1 MLKKILNSI
10 DSPKVM
16 VFEKIEDLLD
26 FLDTK
31 GHSLDTLGSFS
42 KIVNKNKNKEEKM
55 IMSLNPN
62 TFAMINGSDTNT
74 VNNQKINLTKIK
86 QEAKEKSATR
96 EDAVKELILHLRNA
110 KALRVPKK
118 LGKVDF
124 ADIFNSLIEVSKNM
138 EIADE
143 NAISH
148 LNTILCYLAELREAG
163 KKLITQEFIEDV
175 IKTMKNIDKKETK
188 KFELIQSLI
197 TKDKV
202 NYNKEIEKFEI
213 EWIELEEFLIFG
225 KRCMKINSHFVG
237 AEKGIA
243 NIVNKPSNKSKVNQ
257 TKANPT
263 KVEAD
268 AERYL
273 LVELSEDIKANI
285 KLETLMEKTQFQIV
299 LGNFVET
306 YVNNLHKKFHY
317 SPIVLIKE
325 MEKDLEHLKNIGT
338 YLLSKSYSDKLQRQ
352 KDKLKKITILTENG
366 FEEKIKLEAI
376 IKVKESDIK
385 HYKYLLILL
394 DKVKRLSK
402 NIKVVETKEVPV
414 KNEEE
419 QTQHILLPII
429 VEIQKILNKLK
440 DGSEL
445 AASCETKQDKI
456 MNNIIDEQFEG
467 IEATL
472 CCLEEFKGF
481 TDAEDV
487 GALLGDIVC
496 NVLEI
501 LEEDIENLPKYKKTK
516 IKINLE
522 NESYNE
528 SLKEYTK
535 QSKSNFDIS
544 VNKKLCKQNK
554 KLFKQTHKDL
564 SILLR
569 NNCIIG

>member
-26 FLDTK
+26 FLDT
-31 GHSLDTLGSFS
+31 
-42 KIVNKNKNKEEKM
+42 
-55 IMSLNPN
+55 
-62 TFAMINGSDTNT
+62 NGVSNVSDANDA
-74 VNNQKINLTKIK
+74 NNQKINLTKIK
-86 QEAKEKSATR
+86 QEAKEKSTTR

-110 KALRVPKK
+110 KEIRVPKK

-124 ADIFNSLIEVSKNM
+124 AEVYNSLIEVSKNM

-202 NYNKEIEKFEI
+202 NYNKDIEKFET

-243 NIVNKPSNKSKVNQ
+243 NIINKPSNKSKVNQ

-263 KVEAD
+263 KVEVD
-268 AERYL
+268 AEMYL

-285 KLETLMEKTQFQIV
+285 KLETLMEKTQFEIV

-306 YVNNLHKKFHY
+306 YVNNLHKKFHH

-376 IKVKESDIK
+376 IKVKESNVK

-419 QTQHILLPII
+419 QTQHTLLPII

-487 GALLGDIVC
+487 GALLGDILC

-501 LEEDIENLPKYKKTK
+501 LEEDIESLPKYKKTK
-516 IKINLE
+516 VKINLE

>member
-26 FLDTK
+26 FLDT
-31 GHSLDTLGSFS
+31 
-42 KIVNKNKNKEEKM
+42 
-55 IMSLNPN
+55 
-62 TFAMINGSDTNT
+62 NGVSNISDANDA
-74 VNNQKINLTKIK
+74 NNQKINLTKIK

-175 IKTMKNIDKKETK
+175 MKTMKNIDKKETK

-306 YVNNLHKKFHY
+306 YVNNLHKKFHH

-366 FEEKIKLEAI
+366 FEEKIKLETI

-419 QTQHILLPII
+419 QTQNTLLPII

-516 IKINLE
+516 VKINLE

>member
-10 DSPKVM
+10 DSPNVM

-42 KIVNKNKNKEEKM
+42 KIVNKNKEEKM

-62 TFAMINGSDTNT
+62 AFAMINGSDTNT

-86 QEAKEKSATR
+86 QEAKEKSTTR

-110 KALRVPKK
+110 KEIRVPKK
-118 LGKVDF
+118 LGKVEF
-124 ADIFNSLIEVSKNM
+124 ADVFNSLIEVSKNM

-237 AEKGIA
+237 AEKGIT

-352 KDKLKKITILTENG
+352 KDKLKKITILTENV
-366 FEEKIKLEAI
+366 FEEIDKLETI

-419 QTQHILLPII
+419 PNTLLPII

-472 CCLEEFKGF
+472 CCLEEFKGY

-516 IKINLE
+516 VKINLE
-522 NESYNE
+522 NESYTE

>member
-26 FLDTK
+26 FL
-31 GHSLDTLGSFS
+31 
-42 KIVNKNKNKEEKM
+42 
-55 IMSLNPN
+55 N
-62 TFAMINGSDTNT
+62 TNGVSNVSDANDA
-74 VNNQKINLTKIK
+74 NNQKINLTKIK

-110 KALRVPKK
+110 KEIRVPKK
-118 LGKVDF
+118 LGKVEF
-124 ADIFNSLIEVSKNM
+124 ADVYNNLIAVSKTM
-138 EIADE
+138 KITDE
-143 NAISH
+143 NAVGH
-148 LNTILCYLAELREAG
+148 LNTILGYLAELREAG

-202 NYNKEIEKFEI
+202 NYNKDIEKFEI

-243 NIVNKPSNKSKVNQ
+243 NIINKPSNKSKANSTGVSQSKVNQ

-263 KVEAD
+263 KVEVD
-268 AERYL
+268 AEMYL

-285 KLETLMEKTQFQIV
+285 KLETLMEKTQFEIV

-306 YVNNLHKKFHY
+306 YVNNLYKKFHY

-325 MEKDLEHLKNIGT
+325 MEKDLKHLENIGA

-419 QTQHILLPII
+419 HTLLPII

-487 GALLGDIVC
+487 GELLGDIVC

-501 LEEDIENLPKYKKTK
+501 LEEDMKNLPKYKKTK
-516 IKINLE
+516 VKINLGKG
-522 NESYNE
+522 SYDE
-528 SLKEYTK
+528 ALKEYTK
-535 QSKSNFDIS
+535 QCKSNFNIFI
-544 VNKKLCKQNK
+544 NKKLCKHNK
-554 KLFKQTHKDL
+554 KLFKHTHKDL

>member
-10 DSPKVM
+10 DSPNVM

-74 VNNQKINLTKIK
+74 ANNQKINLTKIK
-86 QEAKEKSATR
+86 QEAKEKSSTR

-110 KALRVPKK
+110 KEIRVPKK
-118 LGKVDF
+118 LGKVEF
-124 ADIFNSLIEVSKNM
+124 ADVYNNLIEVSKTM

-143 NAISH
+143 NAISN
-148 LNTILCYLAELREAG
+148 LNTILGYLAELREAG

-268 AERYL
+268 AESYL

-285 KLETLMEKTQFQIV
+285 KLETLMEKTQFEIV

-325 MEKDLEHLKNIGT
+325 MEKDLKHLENVGA
-338 YLLSKSYSDKLQRQ
+338 YLLSKSYSDKLERQ

-376 IKVKESDIK
+376 IKVKESNVK

-419 QTQHILLPII
+419 NTLLPII

-501 LEEDIENLPKYKKTK
+501 LEEDMKNLPKYKKTK
-516 IKINLE
+516 VKINLGKG
-522 NESYNE
+522 SYDE
-528 SLKEYTK
+528 ALKEYTK
-535 QSKSNFDIS
+535 QCKSNFNIFI
-544 VNKKLCKQNK
+544 NKKLCKHNK
-554 KLFKQTHKDL
+554 KLFKHTLKDL

>member
-26 FLDTK
+26 FLDTN
-31 GHSLDTLGSFS
+31 GVSNVSDANDT
-42 KIVNKNKNKEEKM
+42 
-55 IMSLNPN
+55 
-62 TFAMINGSDTNT
+62 
-74 VNNQKINLTKIK
+74 NNQKINLTKIK
-86 QEAKEKSATR
+86 QEAKEKSTTR

-143 NAISH
+143 NTISH

-175 IKTMKNIDKKETK
+175 MKTMKNIDKKETK

-268 AERYL
+268 AEMYL

-285 KLETLMEKTQFQIV
+285 KLETLMEKTQFEIV

-306 YVNNLHKKFHY
+306 YVNNLYKKFHY

-325 MEKDLEHLKNIGT
+325 MEKDLKHLENIGT

-366 FEEKIKLEAI
+366 FEEKIKLETI

-419 QTQHILLPII
+419 QTQNTLLPII

>member
-26 FLDTK
+26 FLDT
-31 GHSLDTLGSFS
+31 
-42 KIVNKNKNKEEKM
+42 
-55 IMSLNPN
+55 
-62 TFAMINGSDTNT
+62 NGVSNISDANDA
-74 VNNQKINLTKIK
+74 NNQKINLTKIK

-110 KALRVPKK
+110 KEIRVPKK
-118 LGKVDF
+118 LGKVEF
-124 ADIFNSLIEVSKNM
+124 ADVFNSLIEVSKNM

-352 KDKLKKITILTENG
+352 KDKLKKITIMTENG
-366 FEEKIKLEAI
+366 FEEKIKLETI

-419 QTQHILLPII
+419 QTQHTLLPII

-516 IKINLE
+516 VKINLE

>member
-26 FLDTK
+26 FLDT
-31 GHSLDTLGSFS
+31 
-42 KIVNKNKNKEEKM
+42 
-55 IMSLNPN
+55 
-62 TFAMINGSDTNT
+62 NGVSNVSDANDA
-74 VNNQKINLTKIK
+74 NNQKINLTKIK
-86 QEAKEKSATR
+86 QEAKEKSTTR

-124 ADIFNSLIEVSKNM
+124 AEVYNSLIEVSKNM

-202 NYNKEIEKFEI
+202 NYNKDIEKFETQ
-213 EWIELEEFLIFG
+213 WIELEEFLIFG

-243 NIVNKPSNKSKVNQ
+243 NIINKPSNKSKVNQ

-285 KLETLMEKTQFQIV
+285 KLETLMEKTQFEIV

-402 NIKVVETKEVPV
+402 NIKVFETKEVPV

-419 QTQHILLPII
+419 QTQHTLLPII

-445 AASCETKQDKI
+445 VISCETVQDKI

-487 GALLGDIVC
+487 GALLGDILC

-501 LEEDIENLPKYKKTK
+501 LEEDIESLPKYKKTK
-516 IKINLE
+516 VKINIE

>member
-26 FLDTK
+26 FLDTN
-31 GHSLDTLGSFS
+31 GVSNVSDANDT
-42 KIVNKNKNKEEKM
+42 
-55 IMSLNPN
+55 
-62 TFAMINGSDTNT
+62 
-74 VNNQKINLTKIK
+74 NNQKINLTKIK

-110 KALRVPKK
+110 KEIRVPKK
-118 LGKVDF
+118 LGKVEF
-124 ADIFNSLIEVSKNM
+124 ADVFNSLIEVSKNM

-263 KVEAD
+263 KVETD
-268 AERYL
+268 AEMYL

-306 YVNNLHKKFHY
+306 YVNNLYKKFHY

-325 MEKDLEHLKNIGT
+325 MEKDLKHLKDIGT

-352 KDKLKKITILTENG
+352 KDKLKKITILTENV
-366 FEEKIKLEAI
+366 F
-376 IKVKESDIK
+376 
-385 HYKYLLILL
+385 
-394 DKVKRLSK
+394 
-402 NIKVVETKEVPV
+402 
-414 KNEEE
+414 
-419 QTQHILLPII
+419 
-429 VEIQKILNKLK
+429 
-440 DGSEL
+440 
-445 AASCETKQDKI
+445 
-456 MNNIIDEQFEG
+456 
-467 IEATL
+467 
-472 CCLEEFKGF
+472 
-481 TDAEDV
+481 
-487 GALLGDIVC
+487 
-496 NVLEI
+496 
-501 LEEDIENLPKYKKTK
+501 
-516 IKINLE
+516 
-522 NESYNE
+522 
-528 SLKEYTK
+528 
-535 QSKSNFDIS
+535 
-544 VNKKLCKQNK
+544 
-554 KLFKQTHKDL
+554 
-564 SILLR
+564 
-569 NNCIIG
+569 

>member
-26 FLDTK
+26 FLDT
-31 GHSLDTLGSFS
+31 
-42 KIVNKNKNKEEKM
+42 
-55 IMSLNPN
+55 
-62 TFAMINGSDTNT
+62 NGVSNVSDANDA
-74 VNNQKINLTKIK
+74 NNQKINLTKIK
-86 QEAKEKSATR
+86 QEAKEKSTTR

-124 ADIFNSLIEVSKNM
+124 AEVYNSLIEVSKNM

-202 NYNKEIEKFEI
+202 NYNKDIEKFETQ
-213 EWIELEEFLIFG
+213 WIELEEFLIFG

-243 NIVNKPSNKSKVNQ
+243 NIINKPSNKSKVNQ

-263 KVEAD
+263 KVEVD
-268 AERYL
+268 AEMYL

-285 KLETLMEKTQFQIV
+285 KLETLMEKTQFEIV

-306 YVNNLHKKFHY
+306 YVNNLHKKFHH

-376 IKVKESDIK
+376 IKVKESNVK

-419 QTQHILLPII
+419 PNTLLPII

-487 GALLGDIVC
+487 GALLGDILC

-501 LEEDIENLPKYKKTK
+501 LEEDIESLPKYKKTK
-516 IKINLE
+516 VKINLE

>member
-10 DSPKVM
+10 DSPNVM

-42 KIVNKNKNKEEKM
+42 KIVNKNKEEKM

-62 TFAMINGSDTNT
+62 AFAMINGSDTNT

-86 QEAKEKSATR
+86 QEAKEKSTTR

-110 KALRVPKK
+110 KEIRVPKK
-118 LGKVDF
+118 LGKVEF
-124 ADIFNSLIEVSKNM
+124 ADVFNSLIEVSKNM

-352 KDKLKKITILTENG
+352 KDKLKKITILTENV
-366 FEEKIKLEAI
+366 FEEIDKLETI

-402 NIKVVETKEVPV
+402 NIKVVETKEVPI

-419 QTQHILLPII
+419 PNTLLPII

-516 IKINLE
+516 VKINLE

>member
-26 FLDTK
+26 FLDTN
-31 GHSLDTLGSFS
+31 GVSNVSSANDT
-42 KIVNKNKNKEEKM
+42 
-55 IMSLNPN
+55 
-62 TFAMINGSDTNT
+62 
-74 VNNQKINLTKIK
+74 NNQKINLTKIK

-110 KALRVPKK
+110 KEIRVPKK
-118 LGKVDF
+118 LGKVEF
-124 ADIFNSLIEVSKNM
+124 ADVYNNLIAVSKTM
-138 EIADE
+138 KITDE
-143 NAISH
+143 NAVGH
-148 LNTILCYLAELREAG
+148 LNTILGYLAELREAG
-163 KKLITQEFIEDV
+163 KKLITEDFIEDV

-243 NIVNKPSNKSKVNQ
+243 NIINKPSNKSKVNQ

-263 KVEAD
+263 KANTTEVD
-268 AERYL
+268 AEMYL

-285 KLETLMEKTQFQIV
+285 KLETLMEKTQFEIV

-306 YVNNLHKKFHY
+306 YVNNLYKKFHY

-325 MEKDLEHLKNIGT
+325 MEKDLKHLENIGA

-352 KDKLKKITILTENG
+352 KDKLKKITIMTENG

-414 KNEEE
+414 KNEEDSN
-419 QTQHILLPII
+419 TLLPII

-516 IKINLE
+516 VKINLE

-544 VNKKLCKQNK
+544 VNKKLCKHNK

>member
-26 FLDTK
+26 FLDTR
-31 GHSLDTLGSFS
+31 DTSGVSN
-42 KIVNKNKNKEEKM
+42 V
-55 IMSLNPN
+55 
-62 TFAMINGSDTNT
+62 SDT
-74 VNNQKINLTKIK
+74 NQKINLTKIK

-96 EDAVKELILHLRNA
+96 EDDVKELILHLRNA

-175 IKTMKNIDKKETK
+175 MKTMKNIDKKETK

-325 MEKDLEHLKNIGT
+325 MEKDLKHLEFIGT

-352 KDKLKKITILTENG
+352 KDKLKKITIMTENG
-366 FEEKIKLEAI
+366 FEEKIKLETI

-394 DKVKRLSK
+394 DKVKRISK
-402 NIKVVETKEVPV
+402 TIKVVETKEVPV

-419 QTQHILLPII
+419 QTQNTLLPII

-516 IKINLE
+516 VKINLE

>member
-175 IKTMKNIDKKETK
+175 MKTMKNIDNKETK

-325 MEKDLEHLKNIGT
+325 MEKDLKHLEFIGT

-352 KDKLKKITILTENG
+352 KDKLKKITIMTENG
-366 FEEKIKLEAI
+366 FEEKIKLETI

-419 QTQHILLPII
+419 PNTLLPII

>member
-26 FLDTK
+26 FL
-31 GHSLDTLGSFS
+31 
-42 KIVNKNKNKEEKM
+42 
-55 IMSLNPN
+55 N
-62 TFAMINGSDTNT
+62 TNGVSNGSDTNT

-86 QEAKEKSATR
+86 QETKEKSATR

-110 KALRVPKK
+110 KEIRVPKK
-118 LGKVDF
+118 LGQIDF
-124 ADIFNSLIEVSKNM
+124 ADVYNNLIAVSKTM
-138 EIADE
+138 KITDE
-143 NAISH
+143 NAVGH
-148 LNTILCYLAELREAG
+148 LNTILGYLAELREAG
-163 KKLITQEFIEDV
+163 KKLITREFIEDV
-175 IKTMKNIDKKETK
+175 MKTMKNIDKKETK

-202 NYNKEIEKFEI
+202 NYNKDIEKFET

-263 KVEAD
+263 KVEVD
-268 AERYL
+268 AEMYL

-285 KLETLMEKTQFQIV
+285 KLETLMEKTQFEIV

-306 YVNNLHKKFHY
+306 YVNNLYKKFHY

-325 MEKDLEHLKNIGT
+325 MEKDLKHLENIGA

-414 KNEEE
+414 KNEEDSH
-419 QTQHILLPII
+419 TLLPII

-445 AASCETKQDKI
+445 VVSCETKQDKI

-472 CCLEEFKGF
+472 CCLEEFKGY

-487 GALLGDIVC
+487 GELLGDIVC

-501 LEEDIENLPKYKKTK
+501 LEEDIENLPKYKKRK
-516 IKINLE
+516 VKINLE
-522 NESYNE
+522 NESYTE

>member
-10 DSPKVM
+10 DSPNVM

-42 KIVNKNKNKEEKM
+42 KIVNKNKEEKM

-62 TFAMINGSDTNT
+62 AFAMINGSDTNT

-86 QEAKEKSATR
+86 QEAKEKSTTR

-110 KALRVPKK
+110 KEIRVPKK
-118 LGKVDF
+118 LGKVEF
-124 ADIFNSLIEVSKNM
+124 ADVFNSLIEVSKNM

-143 NAISH
+143 NAVSH

-175 IKTMKNIDKKETK
+175 MKTMKNIDKKETK

-263 KVEAD
+263 KVEVD
-268 AERYL
+268 AEMYL

-285 KLETLMEKTQFQIV
+285 KLETLMEKTQFEIV

-306 YVNNLHKKFHY
+306 YVNNLYKKFHY

-325 MEKDLEHLKNIGT
+325 MEKDLKHLKDIGA

-352 KDKLKKITILTENG
+352 KDKLKKITILTENV
-366 FEEKIKLEAI
+366 FEEIDKLETI

-419 QTQHILLPII
+419 HTLLPII

-472 CCLEEFKGF
+472 CCLEEFKGY

-516 IKINLE
+516 VKINLE

>member
-10 DSPKVM
+10 DSPNVM

-26 FLDTK
+26 FLDTR
-31 GHSLDTLGSFS
+31 DTSGVSN
-42 KIVNKNKNKEEKM
+42 V
-55 IMSLNPN
+55 
-62 TFAMINGSDTNT
+62 SDT
-74 VNNQKINLTKIK
+74 NQKINLTKIK
-86 QEAKEKSATR
+86 QEAKEKSTTR

-124 ADIFNSLIEVSKNM
+124 AEVYNSLIEVSKNM

-202 NYNKEIEKFEI
+202 NYNKDIEKFETQ
-213 EWIELEEFLIFG
+213 WIELEEFLIFG

-306 YVNNLHKKFHY
+306 YVNNLHKKFHH

-325 MEKDLEHLKNIGT
+325 MEKDLKHLEFIGT

-352 KDKLKKITILTENG
+352 KDKLKKITIMTENG
-366 FEEKIKLEAI
+366 FEEKIKLETI

-414 KNEEE
+414 KNEEDSN
-419 QTQHILLPII
+419 TLLPII

-487 GALLGDIVC
+487 GALLGDILC

-516 IKINLE
+516 VKINLE

>member
-26 FLDTK
+26 FLDT
-31 GHSLDTLGSFS
+31 
-42 KIVNKNKNKEEKM
+42 
-55 IMSLNPN
+55 
-62 TFAMINGSDTNT
+62 NGVSNVSDANDA
-74 VNNQKINLTKIK
+74 NNQKINLTKIK
-86 QEAKEKSATR
+86 QEAKEKSTTR

-124 ADIFNSLIEVSKNM
+124 AEVYNSLIEVSKNM

-202 NYNKEIEKFEI
+202 NYNKDIEKFETQ
-213 EWIELEEFLIFG
+213 WIELEEFLIFG

-243 NIVNKPSNKSKVNQ
+243 NIINKPSNKSKVNQ

-263 KVEAD
+263 KVEVD
-268 AERYL
+268 AEMYL

-306 YVNNLHKKFHY
+306 YVNNLHKKFHH

-419 QTQHILLPII
+419 PNILLPII

-487 GALLGDIVC
+487 GALLGDILC

-501 LEEDIENLPKYKKTK
+501 LEEDIESLPKYKKTK
-516 IKINLE
+516 VKINLE

>member
-26 FLDTK
+26 FLDT
-31 GHSLDTLGSFS
+31 
-42 KIVNKNKNKEEKM
+42 
-55 IMSLNPN
+55 
-62 TFAMINGSDTNT
+62 NGVSNISDANDA
-74 VNNQKINLTKIK
+74 NNQKINLTKIK

-175 IKTMKNIDKKETK
+175 MKTMKNIDKKETK

-366 FEEKIKLEAI
+366 FEEKIKLETI

-419 QTQHILLPII
+419 PNTLLPII

-516 IKINLE
+516 VKINLE

>member
-26 FLDTK
+26 FLDTN
-31 GHSLDTLGSFS
+31 GVSNVSDANDT
-42 KIVNKNKNKEEKM
+42 
-55 IMSLNPN
+55 
-62 TFAMINGSDTNT
+62 
-74 VNNQKINLTKIK
+74 NNQKINLTKIK
-86 QEAKEKSATR
+86 QEAKEKSTTR

-124 ADIFNSLIEVSKNM
+124 ADVYNSLIEVSKNM

-202 NYNKEIEKFEI
+202 NYNKDIEKFETQ
-213 EWIELEEFLIFG
+213 WIELEEFLIFG

-243 NIVNKPSNKSKVNQ
+243 NIINKPSNKSKVNQ

-263 KVEAD
+263 KVEVD
-268 AERYL
+268 AEMYL

-285 KLETLMEKTQFQIV
+285 KLETLMEKTQFEIV

-306 YVNNLHKKFHY
+306 YVNNLHKKFHH

-376 IKVKESDIK
+376 IKVKESNVK

-419 QTQHILLPII
+419 HTLLPII

-487 GALLGDIVC
+487 GALLGDILC

-501 LEEDIENLPKYKKTK
+501 LEEDIESLPKYKKTK
-516 IKINLE
+516 VKINLE

>member
-26 FLDTK
+26 FLDT
-31 GHSLDTLGSFS
+31 
-42 KIVNKNKNKEEKM
+42 
-55 IMSLNPN
+55 
-62 TFAMINGSDTNT
+62 NGVSNVSDANDA
-74 VNNQKINLTKIK
+74 NNQKINLTKIK
-86 QEAKEKSATR
+86 QEAKEKSTTR

-124 ADIFNSLIEVSKNM
+124 AEVYNSLIEVSKNM

-202 NYNKEIEKFEI
+202 NYNKDIEKFETQ
-213 EWIELEEFLIFG
+213 WIELEEFLIFG

-243 NIVNKPSNKSKVNQ
+243 NIINKPSNKSKVNQ

-263 KVEAD
+263 KVEVD
-268 AERYL
+268 AEMYL
-273 LVELSEDIKANI
+273 VVELSEDIKANI
-285 KLETLMEKTQFQIV
+285 KLETLMEKTQFEIV

-306 YVNNLHKKFHY
+306 YVNNLHKKFHH

-376 IKVKESDIK
+376 IKVKESNVK

-419 QTQHILLPII
+419 PNILLPII

-472 CCLEEFKGF
+472 CCLEEFKGY

-487 GALLGDIVC
+487 GALLGDILC

-501 LEEDIENLPKYKKTK
+501 LEEDIESLPKYKKTK
-516 IKINLE
+516 VKINLG
-522 NESYNE
+522 NESLYE

-535 QSKSNFDIS
+535 QCKSNFKII

>member
-26 FLDTK
+26 FLDT
-31 GHSLDTLGSFS
+31 
-42 KIVNKNKNKEEKM
+42 
-55 IMSLNPN
+55 
-62 TFAMINGSDTNT
+62 NGVSNVSDANDA
-74 VNNQKINLTKIK
+74 NNQKINLTKIK
-86 QEAKEKSATR
+86 QEAKEKSTTR

-124 ADIFNSLIEVSKNM
+124 AEVYNSLIEVSKNM

-202 NYNKEIEKFEI
+202 NYNKDIEKFETQ
-213 EWIELEEFLIFG
+213 WIELEEFLIFG

-243 NIVNKPSNKSKVNQ
+243 NIINKPSNKSKVNQ

-263 KVEAD
+263 KVEVD
-268 AERYL
+268 AEMYL

-306 YVNNLHKKFHY
+306 YVNNLYKKFHY

-352 KDKLKKITILTENG
+352 KDKLKKITIMTENG

-376 IKVKESDIK
+376 IKVKESNVK

-419 QTQHILLPII
+419 PNILLPII

-487 GALLGDIVC
+487 GALLGDILC

-501 LEEDIENLPKYKKTK
+501 LEEDIESLPKYKKTK
-516 IKINLE
+516 VKINLE

>member
-10 DSPKVM
+10 DSPNVM

-26 FLDTK
+26 FLDT
-31 GHSLDTLGSFS
+31 
-42 KIVNKNKNKEEKM
+42 
-55 IMSLNPN
+55 
-62 TFAMINGSDTNT
+62 NGVSNISDANDA
-74 VNNQKINLTKIK
+74 NNQKINLTKIK
-86 QEAKEKSATR
+86 QEAKEKSTTR

-352 KDKLKKITILTENG
+352 KDKLKKITIMTENG
-366 FEEKIKLEAI
+366 FEEKIKLETI

-419 QTQHILLPII
+419 QTQNTLLPII

>member
-26 FLDTK
+26 FLDTN
-31 GHSLDTLGSFS
+31 GVSNVNDANDT
-42 KIVNKNKNKEEKM
+42 
-55 IMSLNPN
+55 
-62 TFAMINGSDTNT
+62 
-74 VNNQKINLTKIK
+74 NNQKINLTKIK
-86 QEAKEKSATR
+86 QEAKEKSTTR

-110 KALRVPKK
+110 KEIRVPKK
-118 LGKVDF
+118 LGKVEF
-124 ADIFNSLIEVSKNM
+124 ADVFNSLIEVSKNM

-237 AEKGIA
+237 AEKGIT

-419 QTQHILLPII
+419 PNTLLPII

>member
-16 VFEKIEDLLD
+16 VFKKIEDLLD
-26 FLDTK
+26 FLDT
-31 GHSLDTLGSFS
+31 
-42 KIVNKNKNKEEKM
+42 
-55 IMSLNPN
+55 
-62 TFAMINGSDTNT
+62 NGVSDANDANST
-74 VNNQKINLTKIK
+74 NQKINLTKIK

-118 LGKVDF
+118 LGKVEF
-124 ADIFNSLIEVSKNM
+124 ADVYNSLIEVSKNM

-394 DKVKRLSK
+394 DKVKRISK
-402 NIKVVETKEVPV
+402 TIKVVETKEVPV

-419 QTQHILLPII
+419 QTQNTLLPII

-487 GALLGDIVC
+487 GALLGDILC

-516 IKINLE
+516 VKINLE

>member
-26 FLDTK
+26 FLDTR
-31 GHSLDTLGSFS
+31 DTSGVSN
-42 KIVNKNKNKEEKM
+42 V
-55 IMSLNPN
+55 
-62 TFAMINGSDTNT
+62 SDT
-74 VNNQKINLTKIK
+74 NQKINLTKIK
-86 QEAKEKSATR
+86 QEAKEKSDTR

-110 KALRVPKK
+110 KEIRVPKK
-118 LGKVDF
+118 LGKVEF
-124 ADIFNSLIEVSKNM
+124 ADVYNNLIAVSKTM
-138 EIADE
+138 KITDE
-143 NAISH
+143 NAVGH
-148 LNTILCYLAELREAG
+148 LNTILGYLAKLREAG
-163 KKLITQEFIEDV
+163 KKLITQEFIEEV
-175 IKTMKNIDKKETK
+175 MKTMKNIDKKETK

-243 NIVNKPSNKSKVNQ
+243 NIINKPSNKSKVNQ

-263 KVEAD
+263 KADAD

-285 KLETLMEKTQFQIV
+285 KLETLMEKTQFEIV

-306 YVNNLHKKFHY
+306 YVNNLHKKFHH

-325 MEKDLEHLKNIGT
+325 MEKDLKHLENIGA

-352 KDKLKKITILTENG
+352 KDKLKKITIMTENG

-402 NIKVVETKEVPV
+402 SIKVVETKEVPV
-414 KNEEE
+414 KNEEDSN
-419 QTQHILLPII
+419 ILLPII

-472 CCLEEFKGF
+472 CCLEEFKGY

-516 IKINLE
+516 VKINLE

-554 KLFKQTHKDL
+554 KLFKQTHKEL

>member
-26 FLDTK
+26 FLDT
-31 GHSLDTLGSFS
+31 
-42 KIVNKNKNKEEKM
+42 
-55 IMSLNPN
+55 
-62 TFAMINGSDTNT
+62 NGVSNVSDANDA
-74 VNNQKINLTKIK
+74 NNQKINLTKIK
-86 QEAKEKSATR
+86 QEAKEKSTTR

-143 NAISH
+143 NTISH

-325 MEKDLEHLKNIGT
+325 MEKDLKHLEFIGT

-352 KDKLKKITILTENG
+352 KDKLKKITIMTENG
-366 FEEKIKLEAI
+366 FEEKIKLETI

-419 QTQHILLPII
+419 PNTLLPII

-487 GALLGDIVC
+487 GALLGDILC

-516 IKINLE
+516 VKINLE

>member
-26 FLDTK
+26 FLDT
-31 GHSLDTLGSFS
+31 
-42 KIVNKNKNKEEKM
+42 
-55 IMSLNPN
+55 
-62 TFAMINGSDTNT
+62 NGVSNVSDANDA
-74 VNNQKINLTKIK
+74 NNQKINLTKIK
-86 QEAKEKSATR
+86 QEAKEKSTTR

-110 KALRVPKK
+110 KEIRVPKK

-124 ADIFNSLIEVSKNM
+124 AEVYNSLIEVSKNM

-202 NYNKEIEKFEI
+202 NYNKDIEKFET

-243 NIVNKPSNKSKVNQ
+243 NIINKPSNKSKVNQ

-263 KVEAD
+263 KVEVD
-268 AERYL
+268 AEMYL

-285 KLETLMEKTQFQIV
+285 KLETLMEKTQFEIV

-306 YVNNLHKKFHY
+306 YVNNLHKKFHH

-376 IKVKESDIK
+376 IKVKESNVK

-419 QTQHILLPII
+419 PNILLPII

-472 CCLEEFKGF
+472 CCLEEFKGY

-487 GALLGDIVC
+487 GELLGDIVC

-501 LEEDIENLPKYKKTK
+501 LEEDMKNLPKYKKTK
-516 IKINLE
+516 VKINLGKG
-522 NESYNE
+522 SYDE
-528 SLKEYTK
+528 ALKEYTK
-535 QSKSNFDIS
+535 QCKSNFNIFI
-544 VNKKLCKQNK
+544 NKKLCKQNK

>member
-10 DSPKVM
+10 DSPNVM

-62 TFAMINGSDTNT
+62 AFAMINGSDTNT

-419 QTQHILLPII
+419 PNILLPII

-487 GALLGDIVC
+487 GALLGDILC

-516 IKINLE
+516 VKINLE

>member
-26 FLDTK
+26 FLNTNGVSNVNDANDT
-31 GHSLDTLGSFS
+31 
-42 KIVNKNKNKEEKM
+42 
-55 IMSLNPN
+55 
-62 TFAMINGSDTNT
+62 
-74 VNNQKINLTKIK
+74 NNQKINLTKIK
-86 QEAKEKSATR
+86 QEAKEKSDTR

-110 KALRVPKK
+110 KEIRVPKK
-118 LGKVDF
+118 LGKVEF
-124 ADIFNSLIEVSKNM
+124 ADVYNSLIEVSKNM

-143 NAISH
+143 NAVSN
-148 LNTILCYLAELREAG
+148 LNTILDYLAKLREAG

-202 NYNKEIEKFEI
+202 NYNKDIEKFETQ
-213 EWIELEEFLIFG
+213 WIELEEFLIFG

-243 NIVNKPSNKSKVNQ
+243 NIINKPSNKSKVNQ

-263 KVEAD
+263 KVEVD
-268 AERYL
+268 AEMYL

-285 KLETLMEKTQFQIV
+285 KLETLMEKTQFEIV

-306 YVNNLHKKFHY
+306 YVNNLYKKFHY

-352 KDKLKKITILTENG
+352 KDKLKKITIMTENG
-366 FEEKIKLEAI
+366 FEEKIKLGTI

-394 DKVKRLSK
+394 DKVKRISK

-419 QTQHILLPII
+419 PNTLLPII

-445 AASCETKQDKI
+445 ATSCETKQDKI

-487 GALLGDIVC
+487 GALLGDILC

-516 IKINLE
+516 VKMNLE

>member
-26 FLDTK
+26 FLDT
-31 GHSLDTLGSFS
+31 
-42 KIVNKNKNKEEKM
+42 
-55 IMSLNPN
+55 
-62 TFAMINGSDTNT
+62 NGVSNVSDANDA
-74 VNNQKINLTKIK
+74 NNQKINLTKIK
-86 QEAKEKSATR
+86 QEAKEKSTTR

-124 ADIFNSLIEVSKNM
+124 AEVYNSLIEVSKNM

-202 NYNKEIEKFEI
+202 NYNKDIEKFET

-243 NIVNKPSNKSKVNQ
+243 NIINKPSNKSKVNQ

-263 KVEAD
+263 KVEVD
-268 AERYL
+268 AEMYL

-285 KLETLMEKTQFQIV
+285 KLETLMEKTQFEIV

-306 YVNNLHKKFHY
+306 YVNNLHKKFHH

-325 MEKDLEHLKNIGT
+325 MEKDLKHLENIGT

-352 KDKLKKITILTENG
+352 KDKLKKITIMTENG

-394 DKVKRLSK
+394 DKVKRISK
-402 NIKVVETKEVPV
+402 TIKVVETKEVPV
-414 KNEEE
+414 KNKEEPN
-419 QTQHILLPII
+419 ILLPII

-445 AASCETKQDKI
+445 VISCETVQDKI

-487 GALLGDIVC
+487 GALLGDILC

-501 LEEDIENLPKYKKTK
+501 LEEDIESLPKYKKTK
-516 IKINLE
+516 VKINLE

-528 SLKEYTK
+528 ALKEYTK

>member
-26 FLDTK
+26 FLDT
-31 GHSLDTLGSFS
+31 
-42 KIVNKNKNKEEKM
+42 
-55 IMSLNPN
+55 
-62 TFAMINGSDTNT
+62 NGVSNISDANDA
-74 VNNQKINLTKIK
+74 NNQKINLTKIK

-118 LGKVDF
+118 LGKVEF
-124 ADIFNSLIEVSKNM
+124 ADVFNSLIEVSKNM

-175 IKTMKNIDKKETK
+175 MKTMKNIDKKETK

-202 NYNKEIEKFEI
+202 NYNKDIEKFEI

-306 YVNNLHKKFHY
+306 YVNNLYKKFHY

-325 MEKDLEHLKNIGT
+325 MEKDLKHLEFIGA

-394 DKVKRLSK
+394 DKVKRISK
-402 NIKVVETKEVPV
+402 TIKVVETKEVPV

-419 QTQHILLPII
+419 QTQNTLLPII

-487 GALLGDIVC
+487 GALLGDILC

-516 IKINLE
+516 VKINLE

>member
-26 FLDTK
+26 FLDT
-31 GHSLDTLGSFS
+31 
-42 KIVNKNKNKEEKM
+42 
-55 IMSLNPN
+55 
-62 TFAMINGSDTNT
+62 NGVSNVSDANDA
-74 VNNQKINLTKIK
+74 NNQKINLTKIK
-86 QEAKEKSATR
+86 QEAKEKSTTR

-143 NAISH
+143 NTISH

-175 IKTMKNIDKKETK
+175 MKTMKNIDKKETK

-325 MEKDLEHLKNIGT
+325 MEKDLKHLEFIGT

-352 KDKLKKITILTENG
+352 KDKLKKITIMTENG
-366 FEEKIKLEAI
+366 FEEKIKLETI

-419 QTQHILLPII
+419 PNTLLPII

-516 IKINLE
+516 VKINLE

>member
-1 MLKKILNSI
+1 
-10 DSPKVM
+10 M

-26 FLDTK
+26 FLDT
-31 GHSLDTLGSFS
+31 
-42 KIVNKNKNKEEKM
+42 
-55 IMSLNPN
+55 
-62 TFAMINGSDTNT
+62 NGVSNVSDA
-74 VNNQKINLTKIK
+74 NQKINLTKIK
-86 QEAKEKSATR
+86 QEAKEKSDTR

-110 KALRVPKK
+110 KEIRVPKK
-118 LGKVDF
+118 LGKVEF
-124 ADIFNSLIEVSKNM
+124 ADVYNSLIEVSKNM

-202 NYNKEIEKFEI
+202 NYNKDIEKFETQ
-213 EWIELEEFLIFG
+213 WIELEEFLIFG

-243 NIVNKPSNKSKVNQ
+243 NIINKPSNKSKVNQ

-263 KVEAD
+263 KVEVD
-268 AERYL
+268 AEMYL

-285 KLETLMEKTQFQIV
+285 KLETLMEKTQFEIV

-306 YVNNLHKKFHY
+306 YVNNLHKKFHH

-325 MEKDLEHLKNIGT
+325 REKDLEHLKNIRT

-366 FEEKIKLEAI
+366 FEEKIKLETI

-394 DKVKRLSK
+394 DKVKRLTK

-419 QTQHILLPII
+419 PNTLLPII

-472 CCLEEFKGF
+472 CCLEEFKGY

-487 GALLGDIVC
+487 GELLGDIVC

-516 IKINLE
+516 VKINLG
-522 NESYNE
+522 NESYNEYE

-535 QSKSNFDIS
+535 QCKSNFNII
-544 VNKKLCKQNK
+544 VNKKLCKHNK
-554 KLFKQTHKDL
+554 KLFKHTHKDL

>member
-10 DSPKVM
+10 DSPNVM

-42 KIVNKNKNKEEKM
+42 KIVNKNKEEKM

-62 TFAMINGSDTNT
+62 AFAMINGSDTNT

-86 QEAKEKSATR
+86 QEAKEKSTTR

-110 KALRVPKK
+110 KEIRVPKK
-118 LGKVDF
+118 LGKVEF
-124 ADIFNSLIEVSKNM
+124 ADVFNSLIEVSKNM

-243 NIVNKPSNKSKVNQ
+243 NIINKPSNKSKVNQ

-263 KVEAD
+263 KANTTEVD
-268 AERYL
+268 AEMYL

-352 KDKLKKITILTENG
+352 KDKLKKITILTENV
-366 FEEKIKLEAI
+366 FEEIDKLETI

-419 QTQHILLPII
+419 PNTLLPII

-472 CCLEEFKGF
+472 CCLEEFKGY

-516 IKINLE
+516 VKINLE

>member
-26 FLDTK
+26 FLDT
-31 GHSLDTLGSFS
+31 
-42 KIVNKNKNKEEKM
+42 
-55 IMSLNPN
+55 
-62 TFAMINGSDTNT
+62 NGVSNVSDANDA
-74 VNNQKINLTKIK
+74 NNQKINLTKIK
-86 QEAKEKSATR
+86 QEAKEKSTTR

-124 ADIFNSLIEVSKNM
+124 AEVYNSLIEVSKNM

-202 NYNKEIEKFEI
+202 NYNKDIEKFETQ
-213 EWIELEEFLIFG
+213 WIELEEFLIFG

-243 NIVNKPSNKSKVNQ
+243 NIINKPSNKSKVNQ

-263 KVEAD
+263 KVEVD
-268 AERYL
+268 AEMYL

-285 KLETLMEKTQFQIV
+285 KLETLMEKTQFEIV

-306 YVNNLHKKFHY
+306 YVNNLHKKFHH

-402 NIKVVETKEVPV
+402 NIKVFETKEVSV

-419 QTQHILLPII
+419 PNTLLPII

-445 AASCETKQDKI
+445 VISCETKQDKI
-456 MNNIIDEQFEG
+456 MNNIID
-467 IEATL
+467 
-472 CCLEEFKGF
+472 
-481 TDAEDV
+481 
-487 GALLGDIVC
+487 
-496 NVLEI
+496 
-501 LEEDIENLPKYKKTK
+501 
-516 IKINLE
+516 
-522 NESYNE
+522 
-528 SLKEYTK
+528 
-535 QSKSNFDIS
+535 
-544 VNKKLCKQNK
+544 
-554 KLFKQTHKDL
+554 
-564 SILLR
+564 
-569 NNCIIG
+569 

>member
-26 FLDTK
+26 FLDT
-31 GHSLDTLGSFS
+31 
-42 KIVNKNKNKEEKM
+42 
-55 IMSLNPN
+55 
-62 TFAMINGSDTNT
+62 NGVSNANDANDA
-74 VNNQKINLTKIK
+74 NNQKINLTKIK
-86 QEAKEKSATR
+86 QEAKEKSTTR

-124 ADIFNSLIEVSKNM
+124 AEVYNSLIEVSKNM

-202 NYNKEIEKFEI
+202 NYNKDIEKFETQ
-213 EWIELEEFLIFG
+213 WIELEEFLIFG

-243 NIVNKPSNKSKVNQ
+243 NIINKPSNKSKVNQ

-263 KVEAD
+263 KVEVD
-268 AERYL
+268 AEMYL

-285 KLETLMEKTQFQIV
+285 KLETLMEKTQFEIV

-306 YVNNLHKKFHY
+306 YVNNLHKKFHH

-376 IKVKESDIK
+376 IKVKESNVK

-419 QTQHILLPII
+419 PNILLPII

-487 GALLGDIVC
+487 GALLGDILC

-501 LEEDIENLPKYKKTK
+501 LEEDIESLPKYKKTK
-516 IKINLE
+516 VKINLE

>member
-26 FLDTK
+26 FLDTN
-31 GHSLDTLGSFS
+31 GVS
-42 KIVNKNKNKEEKM
+42 
-55 IMSLNPN
+55 
-62 TFAMINGSDTNT
+62 NGSDTNT

-86 QEAKEKSATR
+86 QEAKEKSTTR

-110 KALRVPKK
+110 KEIRVPKK
-118 LGKVDF
+118 LGKVEF
-124 ADIFNSLIEVSKNM
+124 ADVFNSLIEVSKNM

-175 IKTMKNIDKKETK
+175 MKTMKNIDKKETK

-325 MEKDLEHLKNIGT
+325 MEKDLKHLEFIGT

-352 KDKLKKITILTENG
+352 KDKLKKITIMTENG
-366 FEEKIKLEAI
+366 FEEKIKLETI

-419 QTQHILLPII
+419 QTQNTLLPII

-516 IKINLE
+516 VKINLE

>member
-26 FLDTK
+26 FLDT
-31 GHSLDTLGSFS
+31 
-42 KIVNKNKNKEEKM
+42 
-55 IMSLNPN
+55 
-62 TFAMINGSDTNT
+62 NGVSNVSDANDA
-74 VNNQKINLTKIK
+74 NNQKINLTKIK
-86 QEAKEKSATR
+86 QEAKEKSTTR

-124 ADIFNSLIEVSKNM
+124 AEVYNSLIEVSKNM

-202 NYNKEIEKFEI
+202 NYNKDIEKFETQ
-213 EWIELEEFLIFG
+213 WIELEEFLIFG

-243 NIVNKPSNKSKVNQ
+243 NIINKPSNKSKVNQ

-263 KVEAD
+263 KVEVD
-268 AERYL
+268 AEMYL

-285 KLETLMEKTQFQIV
+285 KLETLMEKTQFEIV

-306 YVNNLHKKFHY
+306 YVNNLHKKFHH

-376 IKVKESDIK
+376 IKVKESNVK

-419 QTQHILLPII
+419 PNILLPII

-487 GALLGDIVC
+487 GALLGDILC

-501 LEEDIENLPKYKKTK
+501 LEEDIESLPKYKKTK
-516 IKINLE
+516 VKINLE